1 MMKKRTTPLSLFLFF
16 LMIAPVSVV
25 CAQDLMKELEEHEQD
40 KKMPVEATFK
50 GTRIVNGHSV
60 EAKGKGEL
68 EFIIAHRFGR
78 LNSGLYNLFGL
89 DAAFIRIGLEYGI
102 SDRLIAGVGR
112 NSFNKIYDGYLKYR
126 VVRQSTGPGSSP
138 ISITAFGSTAI
149 QTVTRKS
156 DDPTIEFSDRL
167 TYTMQALIA
176 RKFSP
181 RFSLQLMPT
190 YVHSNRVNQAI
201 LNNGQLALGV
211 GGRYKITRSVA
222 INTEYY
228 YRVNPIANSP
238 YYNSIGIGVDIETG
252 GHVFQLILSNT
263 QGMVERTFI
272 TETAGDFFN
281 GDIHFG
287 FNITR
292 VFQLKKPE

>member
-1 MMKKRTTPLSLFLFF
+1 MKNTLPVFF
-16 LMIAPVSVV
+16 LLALMSIAAYPAN
-25 CAQDLMKELEEHEQD
+25 AQDDLLKELERNQPA
-40 KKMPVEATFK
+40 KKELTEATFK
-50 GTRIVNGHSV
+50 GTRVVNGHSI

-126 VVRQSTGPGSSP
+126 VLRQSTGPGSVP
-138 ISITAFGSTAI
+138 VSITAFGSTAV
-149 QTVTRKS
+149 QTVTRKV
-156 DDPTIEFSDRL
+156 DDPTIDFTDRL
-167 TYTMQALIA
+167 TYTMQAIIA

-181 RFSLQLMPT
+181 NFSFQIAPT
-190 YVHSNRVNQAI
+190 YVHSNRVDQTI
-201 LNNGQLALGV
+201 LNNSQFALGL

-222 INTEYY
+222 LNAEYY
-228 YRVNPIANSP
+228 YRVKPHENSP
-238 YYNSIGIGVDIETG
+238 YYNSIGIGIDIETG
-252 GHVFQLILSNT
+252 GHVFQLIFSNT

-272 TETAGDFFN
+272 TETAGDFFK

-292 VFQLKKPE
+292 VFQLKKP